1 MSEKEKKAVIDLLSL
16 LGLSLDS
23 LIIEEFHHAPKLP
36 IDQLCEHQRPHRLI
50 LSIKAPLEQEDL
62 FQASNCTTQIKRTNI
77 MQQKMAFF
85 VMPPKSNN
93 SVHLEDTK
101 SSWIPITKE
110 DNLQNGLD
118 F

>member
-1 MSEKEKKAVIDLLSL
+1 
-16 LGLSLDS
+16 
-23 LIIEEFHHAPKLP
+23 
-36 IDQLCEHQRPHRLI
+36 
-50 LSIKAPLEQEDL
+50 
-62 FQASNCTTQIKRTNI
+62 

-110 DNLQNGLD
+110 GNLLIIFTNFLQLKKETILIS

>member
-1 MSEKEKKAVIDLLSL
+1 MQTHYGE
-16 LGLSLDS
+16 
-23 LIIEEFHHAPKLP
+23 APKLP
-36 IDQLCEHQRPHRLI
+36 IDQLCEHQWPHRLI

-93 SVHLEDTK
+93 SVYLEDTK

-110 DNLQNGLD
+110 GNLLIIPREAKKYCYGNILL
-118 F
+118 

>member
-1 MSEKEKKAVIDLLSL
+1 
-16 LGLSLDS
+16 
-23 LIIEEFHHAPKLP
+23 
-36 IDQLCEHQRPHRLI
+36 
-50 LSIKAPLEQEDL
+50 
-62 FQASNCTTQIKRTNI
+62 

-110 DNLQNGLD
+110 GNLLIIPREAKNIVMVIFFCNVRSKIAFFMRAWHLVKYYPTFSLWNQN
-118 F
+118 